1 MCTCKTIPNN
11 INTQKSVN
19 HTDSSLTV
27 IDVECNGKTYTNQ
40 SSRYTLSQIM
50 SIIVLSYDIN
60 ICKYI
65 DELDFYN
72 TCQLFFKYKKIYVKY
87 KLNYYYSIEF
97 KYNETFK
104 AKILER
110 ISDPHKQII
119 LSPRFV
125 LTNSI
130 RYCISALGN
139 VSSLVLGNVKL
150 CKFTNK
156 NMNNEIDTNLESIFN
171 KIMYDEKIKILKKIY
186 NTHKQQILYHIYN
199 DCTLADVN
207 KLDFRYNKRNKKIYK
222 HIPKKTYKHIP
233 KKTYKHIPKK
243 TYKR

>member
-1 MCTCKTIPNN
+1 
-11 INTQKSVN
+11 
-19 HTDSSLTV
+19 
-27 IDVECNGKTYTNQ
+27 
-40 SSRYTLSQIM
+40 M

-72 TCQLFFKYKKIYVKY
+72 TCKLFFKYKKIYVKY
-87 KLNYYYSIEF
+87 KLNYYYSLKFE
-97 KYNETFK
+97 YDETFK

-110 ISDPHKQII
+110 ITDPHEQII
-119 LSPRFV
+119 LANDTRF
-125 LTNSI
+125 
-130 RYCISALGN
+130 CISALGN
-139 VSSLVLGNVKL
+139 VSSLVNVKL
-150 CKFTNK
+150 CKFTYK
-156 NMNNEIDTNLESIFN
+156 MMN
-171 KIMYDEKIKILKKIY
+171 DEQTKILKRIS

-222 HIPKKTYKHIP
+222 HIPTKIYKHIP
-233 KKTYKHIPKK
+233 KKIYKHIPKK